1 MDERLLPL
9 EPSAALLALNNIHAV
24 ELSWLE
30 PERFAAMV
38 AMAFWA
44 RQVGTDDAFLIAM
57 DQDAA
62 YDSPNFLWLRARY
75 ERFVYV
81 DRVVVADHA
90 RGRGL
95 AQRLYADLFAAAAMA
110 GHARVLCEVNS
121 APPNLASDRFH
132 LAQGFIEIGSAE
144 ILGGEKTVRYLM
156 RAV

>member
-1 MDERLLPL
+1 MDERLSPL
-9 EPSAALLALNNIHAV
+9 EPSPALLALNNAHAV

-30 PERFAAMV
+30 LERFAALV

-44 RQVGTDDAFLIAM
+44 KQVGENDAFLIAM
-57 DQDAA
+57 DQDAP
-62 YDSPNFLWLRARY
+62 YDSPNFLWLRAHY

-81 DRVVVADHA
+81 DRVVVANRA

-95 AQRLYADLFAAAAMA
+95 AQRLYADLFAAAAKA
-110 GHARVLCEVNS
+110 GHTCVLCEVNS
-121 APPNLASDRFH
+121 APPNPASDRFH
-132 LAQGFIEIGSAE
+132 LAQGFSEIGSAE

>member
-1 MDERLLPL
+1 MEERLLPL
-9 EPSAALLALNNIHAV
+9 EPSPALLALNNAHAV

-57 DQDAA
+57 DQDAP

-75 ERFVYV
+75 DRFVYV

-95 AQRLYADLFAAAAMA
+95 AQRLYTDLFAAAAKA
-110 GHARVLCEVNS
+110 GHACVLCEVNS
-121 APPNLASDRFH
+121 APPNPASDRFH
-132 LAQGFIEIGSAE
+132 LAQGFSEIGSAE

>member
-9 EPSAALLALNNIHAV
+9 EPSPALLALNNAHAV

-30 PERFAAMV
+30 PERFAALV

-44 RQVGTDDAFLIAM
+44 KQVGENDAFLIAM
-57 DQDAA
+57 DQEAA

-81 DRVVVADHA
+81 DRVVVANHA

-95 AQRLYADLFAAAAMA
+95 AQRLYAELFADAAKA
-110 GHARVLCEVNS
+110 GHERVLCEVNI

-132 LAQGFIEIGSAE
+132 LAQGFSEIGSAK
-144 ILGGEKTVRYLM
+144 IYGGEKTVRYLM

>member
-1 MDERLLPL
+1 MDEPLRPL
-9 EPSAALLALNNIHAV
+9 EPSPGLLALNNAYAV

-30 PERFAAMV
+30 PERFAALV

-44 RQVGTDDAFLIAM
+44 RQVGENDAFLIAM

-75 ERFVYV
+75 DRFVYV

-95 AQRLYADLFAAAAMA
+95 AQRLYADLFAAAAKA
-110 GHARVLCEVNS
+110 GHACVLCEVNCE
-121 APPNLASDRFH
+121 PPNPTSDRFH
-132 LAQGFIEIGSAE
+132 LSQGFNEIGSAQ
-144 ILGGEKTVRYLM
+144 LYDGEKTVRYLM

>member
-1 MDERLLPL
+1 MGEHLSPL
-9 EPSAALLALNNIHAV
+9 EPSPALLALNNAHAV

-30 PERFAAMV
+30 PQRFGALV

-44 RQVGTDDAFLIAM
+44 KQVGENDAFLIAM

-95 AQRLYADLFAAAAMA
+95 AQRLYAELFADAAKA
-110 GHARVLCEVNS
+110 GHERVLCEVNS

-132 LAQGFIEIGSAE
+132 LAQGFSEIGSAK
-144 ILGGEKTVRYLM
+144 IYAGEKTVRYLM

>member
-9 EPSAALLALNNIHAV
+9 EPSPALLALNNTHAV

-30 PERFAAMV
+30 PERFAALV

-44 RQVGTDDAFLIAM
+44 RQVGKNDAFLIAM

-62 YDSPNFLWLRARY
+62 YDSPNFQWLRARY

-95 AQRLYADLFAAAAMA
+95 AQRLYGELFAAAAKA
-110 GHARVLCEVNS
+110 GHTRVLCEVNS

-132 LAQGFIEIGSAE
+132 LAQGFREIGSAQ
-144 ILGGEKTVRYLM
+144 IYGGEKTVRYLM

>member
-1 MDERLLPL
+1 MEGNLLPL
-9 EPSAALLALNNIHAV
+9 VPSPALLALNNAHAV

-30 PERFAAMV
+30 PERFAALV
-38 AMAFWA
+38 AMAFWSK
-44 RQVGTDDAFLIAM
+44 QVGTDDAFLIAM

-95 AQRLYADLFAAAAMA
+95 AQRLYAELFNAAAEA
-110 GHARVLCEVNS
+110 GHERILCEVNS

-132 LAQGFIEIGSAE
+132 MAQGFSEIGSAE
-144 ILGGEKTVRYLM
+144 IYGGEKTVRYLM

>member
-9 EPSAALLALNNIHAV
+9 VPSPALLALNNAHAV

-30 PERFAAMV
+30 PERFAALV
-38 AMAFWA
+38 AMAFWSK
-44 RQVGTDDAFLIAM
+44 QVGTDDAFLIAM

-81 DRVVVADHA
+81 DRVVVANHA
-90 RGRGL
+90 RGQGL
-95 AQRLYADLFAAAAMA
+95 AQRLYAELFVAAAEA
-110 GHARVLCEVNS
+110 GHERILCEVNS

-132 LAQGFIEIGSAE
+132 LAQGFSEIGSAE
-144 ILGGEKTVRYLM
+144 IYGGDKTVRYLM

>member
-9 EPSAALLALNNIHAV
+9 EPSAALLALNNAHAV

-30 PERFAAMV
+30 PERFAAMM

-95 AQRLYADLFAAAAMA
+95 AQRLAGPVDQESLDPRRAD
-110 GHARVLCEVNS
+110 VNS
-121 APPNLASDRFH
+121 EIAHEARTSELVMAFVKSSSLHRSPLGRILA
-132 LAQGFIEIGSAE
+132 
-144 ILGGEKTVRYLM
+144 
-156 RAV
+156 

>member
-1 MDERLLPL
+1 MGEPLRPL
-9 EPSAALLALNNIHAV
+9 EPSPALLALNNAHAV

-30 PERFAAMV
+30 PERFAALV
-38 AMAFWA
+38 ALAFWA

-75 ERFVYV
+75 DRFVYV

-90 RGRGL
+90 RSRGL
-95 AQRLYADLFAAAAMA
+95 AQRLYAELFVAAANA
-110 GHARVLCEVNS
+110 GHTCVLCEVNS
-121 APPNLASDRFH
+121 APPNPASERFH
-132 LAQGFIEIGSAE
+132 LAQGFSEIGSAE
-144 ILGGEKTVRYLM
+144 IYGGEKTVRYLM

>member
-9 EPSAALLALNNIHAV
+9 EPSPALLALNNAHAV

-30 PERFAAMV
+30 PERFAALV

-44 RQVGTDDAFLIAM
+44 KQVGENDAFLIAM

-81 DRVVVADHA
+81 DRVVVANHA

-95 AQRLYADLFAAAAMA
+95 AQRLYAELFADAAKA
-110 GHARVLCEVNS
+110 GHERVLCEVNS
-121 APPNLASDRFH
+121 TPPNLASDRFH
-132 LAQGFIEIGSAE
+132 LAQGFSEIGSAK

>member
-9 EPSAALLALNNIHAV
+9 EPSAALLVLNNDHAV
-24 ELSWLE
+24 ELSLLE
-30 PERFAAMV
+30 PDRFAALV

-44 RQVGTDDAFLIAM
+44 RQVGEADAFLIAM

-62 YDSPNFLWLRARY
+62 YDSQNFLWLRARY

-95 AQRLYADLFAAAAMA
+95 AQRLYAELFAAAAKA
-110 GHARVLCEVNS
+110 GHERVLCEVNS

-132 LAQGFIEIGSAE
+132 LAQGFSEIGSAE
-144 ILGGEKTVRYLM
+144 INGGEKTVRYLM

>member
-1 MDERLLPL
+1 MDERLSPL
-9 EPSAALLALNNIHAV
+9 EPSVALLALNNAHAV

-30 PERFAAMV
+30 PERFAALV

-44 RQVGTDDAFLIAM
+44 RQVGEADAFLIAM
-57 DQDAA
+57 DQDVT

-95 AQRLYADLFAAAAMA
+95 ARRLYAELFAAAAKA
-110 GHARVLCEVNS
+110 GHTCVLCEVNS

-132 LAQGFIEIGSAE
+132 LSQGFSEIGSAE
-144 ILGGEKTVRYLM
+144 IYDGEKTVRYLM

>member
-9 EPSAALLALNNIHAV
+9 EPSAALLGLNNDHAV
-24 ELSWLE
+24 ELSLLE
-30 PERFAAMV
+30 PDRFAALV

-44 RQVGTDDAFLIAM
+44 RQVGEADAFLIAM

-62 YDSPNFLWLRARY
+62 YDSTNFLWLRARY
-75 ERFVYV
+75 DRFVYI

-95 AQRLYADLFAAAAMA
+95 AQHLYANLFTAAAKA
-110 GHARVLCEVNS
+110 GHTRVLCEVNS

-132 LAQGFIEIGSAE
+132 LAQGFSEIGFAQIYS
-144 ILGGEKTVRYLM
+144 GKKTVRYLM

>member
-9 EPSAALLALNNIHAV
+9 EPSPALLALNNAHAV

-38 AMAFWA
+38 AMTFWA

-95 AQRLYADLFAAAAMA
+95 AQRLYSELFAAASEA
-110 GHARVLCEVNS
+110 GHTCVLCEVNS

-132 LAQGFIEIGSAE
+132 LAQDFSEIGSAE
-144 ILGGEKTVRYLM
+144 IYGGEKTVRYLM